1 MSISADEQEMI
12 DLVAQWVDERVRP
25 DVRELEAA
33 NTYPEQWIDEMKEM
47 GIYGLLVPSQYGG
60 VEVST
65 ECFARV
71 TEELARGW
79 MSLAGA
85 MGGHSVISYLIRTFG
100 TDEQKQSYL
109 PRMAS
114 GELRAT
120 MALTEPGGG
129 SDLQAMR
136 TVATASD
143 DGSSYTIN
151 GTKTW
156 ISNARM
162 SGLIGLLCITDP
174 TASPSHAG
182 MSVLL
187 VEKVPGV
194 EISKDIQKLG
204 YKGVEACEVVFD
216 GAVVPA
222 GAVLGGTANL
232 GWGHMMR
239 GLEMGRI
246 QVASRALGVG
256 QAALDAAVSYAQQR
270 ESFGKPIWKHQSIGN
285 YLADSI
291 TKLQAAR
298 LLTADAAQ
306 RLDAG
311 RRADMEAG
319 MAKLFASEAAM
330 QIALDAVRVHGG
342 YGYSKEYDVE
352 RYFRDAPLM
361 IVGEGTNEIQRN
373 VIAAQLVARSKGK
386 K

>member
-143 DGSSYTIN
+143 DGSDRKSTRLN
-151 GTKTW
+151 
-156 ISNARM
+156 SSHVSESRM
-162 SGLIGLLCITDP
+162 
-174 TASPSHAG
+174 PSSA
-182 MSVLL
+182 
-187 VEKVPGV
+187 
-194 EISKDIQKLG
+194 
-204 YKGVEACEVVFD
+204 
-216 GAVVPA
+216 
-222 GAVLGGTANL
+222 
-232 GWGHMMR
+232 
-239 GLEMGRI
+239 
-246 QVASRALGVG
+246 
-256 QAALDAAVSYAQQR
+256 
-270 ESFGKPIWKHQSIGN
+270 
-285 YLADSI
+285 
-291 TKLQAAR
+291 
-298 LLTADAAQ
+298 
-306 RLDAG
+306 
-311 RRADMEAG
+311 
-319 MAKLFASEAAM
+319 
-330 QIALDAVRVHGG
+330 
-342 YGYSKEYDVE
+342 
-352 RYFRDAPLM
+352 
-361 IVGEGTNEIQRN
+361 
-373 VIAAQLVARSKGK
+373 
-386 K
+386 